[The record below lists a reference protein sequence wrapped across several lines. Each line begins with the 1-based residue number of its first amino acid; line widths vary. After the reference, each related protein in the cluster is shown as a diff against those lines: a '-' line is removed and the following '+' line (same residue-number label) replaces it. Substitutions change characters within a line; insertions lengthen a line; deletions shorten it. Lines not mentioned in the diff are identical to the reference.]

1 MGDQQMAVGQLVVQ
15 VASSTPKINVL
26 GLMNVSLSLI
36 PQVSYLNRWVTRLRF
51 IQSLNDTRL
60 ITFAIRPRLFRSSYL
75 KSDDKFIDMIQQGSS
90 NE

>member
-36 PQVSYLNRWVTRLRF
+36 PQVS
-51 IQSLNDTRL
+51 S
-60 ITFAIRPRLFRSSYL
+60 
-75 KSDDKFIDMIQQGSS
+75 
-90 NE
+90 